1 MNIHL
6 IITLAVLLLMII
18 GFLCG
23 KFKLGLVAMTAS
35 TVLCLTG
42 VLTFSETYASFS
54 DKNVVMIAGMFLLSG
69 ALSKTSLVPKMKT
82 LLMSHSGKSQLIVF
96 VYMLSC
102 LILIQ
107 FSMPT
112 ALISMFLP
120 FMAAF
125 DDSSRVQP
133 SHLLFPGAVLAHCCQ
148 GLLPGAYFV
157 MINGLLEANRFT
169 SYD

>member
-23 KFKLGLVAMTAS
+23 TFKLGLVAMTAS

-69 ALSKTSLVPKMKT
+69 ALS
-82 LLMSHSGKSQLIVF
+82 
-96 VYMLSC
+96 
-102 LILIQ
+102 
-107 FSMPT
+107 
-112 ALISMFLP
+112 
-120 FMAAF
+120 
-125 DDSSRVQP
+125 
-133 SHLLFPGAVLAHCCQ
+133 
-148 GLLPGAYFV
+148 
-157 MINGLLEANRFT
+157 
-169 SYD
+169 